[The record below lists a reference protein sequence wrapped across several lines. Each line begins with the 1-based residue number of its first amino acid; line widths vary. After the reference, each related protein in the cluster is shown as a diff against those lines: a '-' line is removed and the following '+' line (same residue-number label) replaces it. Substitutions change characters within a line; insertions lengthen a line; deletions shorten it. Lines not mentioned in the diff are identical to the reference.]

1 MPSENK
7 MKASDKVLIDLHSV
21 FHGGGPEETEASV
34 CAHCWPS
41 LNSTP
46 AWQVSGINLKD
57 RSGVYNM
64 HFLLFIL
71 NDSVEGTVFAQTSSN
86 FAMRKEASNTSPTA
100 ELLQVLYSLA
110 KMKKSENRV
119 ELKPLLTQILLPMQ
133 GQCQRADH
141 SQSHSFQRKVLLS
154 VPAQRSSPA
163 CSQLWECHLQEDKS
177 EIITFY

>member
-21 FHGGGPEETEASV
+21 FHGGGPEEAASV

-110 KMKKSENRV
+110 KMKKSENSWIEAPFNSDFVANARTMS
-119 ELKPLLTQILLPMQ
+119 EGWPLSEPQLPEEGAAECACPAFLSCMQ
-133 GQCQRADH
+133 
-141 SQSHSFQRKVLLS
+141 
-154 VPAQRSSPA
+154 PALGMSPA
-163 CSQLWECHLQEDKS
+163 GR
-177 EIITFY
+177 